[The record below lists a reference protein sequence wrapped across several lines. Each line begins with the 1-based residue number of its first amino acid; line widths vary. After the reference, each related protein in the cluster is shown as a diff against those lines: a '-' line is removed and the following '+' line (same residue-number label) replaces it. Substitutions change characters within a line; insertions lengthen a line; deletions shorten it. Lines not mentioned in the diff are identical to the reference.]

1 MRVVT
6 GEAKGRKLK
15 GPKTI
20 GTRPIIDRV
29 KQALFNIIA
38 ARVED
43 ARFLDLFAGTGS
55 VGIEALSRGAASA
68 TFIELNY
75 TMLALVRE
83 NLQITGL
90 ADRAETIHADAFK
103 FLQNG
108 APQARHKQGKRSVEA
123 STGETGSLVIPPK
136 SARPREAGGLDDGA
150 PEILRAAQDDKTPGC
165 HPEQR
170 EGSLADFGGITRGN
184 VSDAIA
190 PYDIIYVAPQYQEMA
205 ARALGML
212 DSSPLVSRTGLV
224 IVQIHPKE
232 RAGVVA
238 VPLTRL
244 ALTDERRYGSTLL
257 MFYAIKEE
265 QS

>member
-38 ARVED
+38 SRVED

-68 TFIELNY
+68 TFIELNHK
-75 TMLALVRE
+75 MLTVVRE
-83 NLQITGL
+83 NLSITGL
-90 ADRAETIHADAFK
+90 AGRAETMHADAFK
-103 FLQNG
+103 FLQNEPLQTHEVLPTQHG
-108 APQARHKQGKRSVEA
+108 QYRQHKKHTENSSVETKNA
-123 STGETGSLVIPPK
+123 
-136 SARPREAGGLDDGA
+136 PRTIA
-150 PEILRAAQDDKTPGC
+150 P
-165 HPEQR
+165 
-170 EGSLADFGGITRGN
+170 
-184 VSDAIA
+184 IA
-190 PYDIIYVAPQYQEMA
+190 PYDIIYVAPPQYQEMA

-212 DSSPLVSRTGLV
+212 DSSPLMSRTGLV

-238 VPLTRL
+238 VLLTRL
-244 ALTDERRYGSTLL
+244 TLTDERRYGSTLL
-257 MFYAIKEE
+257 MFYEIKEE
-265 QS
+265 QSAC